1 LTQPQPQALST
12 AFTHV
17 VDSPKGD
24 RPLQSHLVSLYQ
36 SACPT
41 CGETG
46 TAEWL
51 AWDRELDRP
60 FEKQVR
66 CETCGGVQIAPPD
79 EQDFALAR
87 STKARGL
94 AYYYALDRAASM
106 DDPARGRTEELVDC
120 YTPRNLSAL
129 MDLSRRVEG
138 LNADEDVMARLVAAL
153 LDCFD
158 RGSKL
163 HPYGEDR
170 PRPRTLRIP
179 SRFLEHNVWLCFKE
193 SFSDLLR
200 TESHASLD
208 EEKDA
213 AALVRGDASGF
224 TLVASA
230 ARGIGSIVPP
240 ESATLVFVD
249 PPRPDGVFW
258 ALSALWAAWIWDS
271 PEAHAMR
278 PFLGRRRFDWEW
290 HWRALREALR
300 AVGPR
305 LTAQGFLVTSFDTT
319 DDDLMASVCLAAS
332 SAGYSLRG
340 WGSTQELGSRMLW
353 QWGDIQHPYPVDV
366 EALRQDITVTAEEAI
381 TSSIRRRGEPTRRSL
396 LVAGAQ
402 AASAEQGALARGAGL
417 KDDTP
422 VLTMTRAAVTQGF
435 DAAPIAKLPRE
446 ETGEGEGRWWLT
458 DPAVGVDALSD
469 RVEATVRQ
477 LLTDAPASHEDAL
490 VNAVYAD
497 FPGGL
502 SPDLKLVR
510 ACISSYGEYDGE
522 RILLRTEDD
531 YDRRQREIDSMVED
545 LARLGRRLGF
555 DVTLGGAWHAQ
566 WLESG
571 EACYV
576 FAISSTAEVAPYL
589 LGERLP
595 ETAGR
600 RCLVVPGSR
609 AELISLKMKGD
620 ARLVEAVEKGGWQFI
635 KFRYLRRLMDSQE
648 LDRFTFKTVL
658 GLDPIAEQESAQI
671 PLL

>member
-1 LTQPQPQALST
+1 MY
-12 AFTHV
+12 
-17 VDSPKGD
+17 
-24 RPLQSHLVSLYQ
+24 R

-79 EQDFALAR
+79 EQDLALAR
-87 STKARGL
+87 STKPRGL
-94 AYYYALDRAASM
+94 AYYYALDRAASL
-106 DDPARGRTEELVDC
+106 DDPARVRTEELVDC

-138 LNADEDVMARLVAAL
+138 LNADEDVMARLVGAL

-163 HPYGEDR
+163 HPHGEDR

-193 SFSDLLR
+193 SFSDLLHS
-200 TESHASLD
+200 ESCASLD
-208 EEKDA
+208 EEADV
-213 AALVRGDASGF
+213 AALVRGDANGF
-224 TLVASA
+224 ALVSSA

-305 LTAQGFLVTSFDTT
+305 LTPQGFLVTTFDTT
-319 DDDLMASVCLAAS
+319 EDELVASVCLAAS

-340 WGSTQELGSRMLW
+340 WGSTPELGSRMLW
-353 QWGDIQHPYPVDV
+353 QWDDIQHPHAVDI
-366 EALRQDITVTAEEAI
+366 EALRQDVTVTAE
-381 TSSIRRRGEPTRRSL
+381 SSITTIVRRRGEPTRRSL
-396 LVAGAQ
+396 LVAGAHV
-402 AASAEQGALARGAGL
+402 ASVEQGVLARGAGL
-417 KDDTP
+417 EGDTP
-422 VLTMTRAAVTQGF
+422 VLTATRAAVTQGF
-435 DAAPIAKLPRE
+435 DAAPIAKPPE
-446 ETGEGEGRWWLT
+446 EEPGAGEERWWLT
-458 DPAVGVDALSD
+458 DQAIDVDTLSD

-477 LLTDAPASHEDAL
+477 LLTDAPAWREDDL
-490 VNAVYAD
+490 VNAVYAG

-502 SPDLKLVR
+502 SPDLELVR
-510 ACISSYGEYDGE
+510 ACVTSYGEYDGE
-522 RILLRTEDD
+522 TTLLRTEDD
-531 YDRRQREIDSMVED
+531 HDRRQREIETMVEE

-555 DVTLGGAWHAQ
+555 DVTLGGTWHAQ

-571 EACYV
+571 QACYV
-576 FAISSTAEVAPYL
+576 FAISATAEVATYL

-595 ETAGR
+595 DTPGR

-620 ARLVEAVEKGGWQFI
+620 GRLVEAVEKGGWQFI
-635 KFRYLRRLMDSQE
+635 KFRHLRRLMGSQE